1 MDQGKDMR
9 TGEAAARGA
18 GDFGNIIGGIRH
30 CTHCVLPETV
40 PGISFDEQCVC
51 QYCRERESGKPDQGL
66 DRERDKS
73 RRDHWRKEFLAMA
86 RGRTRGRDMGHDVLL
101 AYSGGKDSTYT
112 VHLLSQVFGLRV
124 LALSVDNGFM
134 SPGAMDNMR
143 RVLDRLGVDHMLVR
157 PSPPLMRALFRRSL
171 ERELY
176 PARALLRA
184 SSVCTSCI
192 SVVKALVLKTA
203 MDMRIPFVAYG
214 WSPGQSQRD
223 RCIIQH
229 NRQLMRSTMGK
240 TRDIL
245 VSAAGPGMAA
255 YFPDLESLPAEPP
268 REVHP
273 LAFVEYDEERI
284 KELIGHF
291 GWRQPVDT
299 DPNSTNC
306 LLNALGNREHLRRY
320 GFHPYALEIAG
331 IVRAGN
337 MTREEGLRK
346 LQDTKGEAMAD
357 MVREMLYADAAQ
369 SARTGTDA

>member
-1 MDQGKDMR
+1 MDRGQDMHDSDILAR
-9 TGEAAARGA
+9 PAGEM
-18 GDFGNIIGGIRH
+18 GNIIGGIRH
-30 CTHCVLPETV
+30 CTRCVLPETV

-51 QYCRERESGKPDQGL
+51 QYCREGEPGGAEQGPDKDL
-66 DRERDKS
+66 DKS
-73 RRDHWRKEFLAMA
+73 RRDRWRKEFLAMA
-86 RGRTRGRDMGHDVLL
+86 RGRARGSDMGHDVLL

-112 VHLLSQVFGLRV
+112 AHLLNQVFGLRV
-124 LALSVDNGFM
+124 LALSMDNGFM

-223 RCIIQH
+223 RCIIRH
-229 NRQLMRSTMGK
+229 NPQLLRSTMRK

-245 VSAAGPGMAA
+245 VSAAGPAMAA
-255 YFPDLESLPAEPP
+255 YFPDLENLPAEPP
-268 REVHP
+268 CEVHP

-284 KELIGHF
+284 KDLISHF

-331 IVRAGN
+331 IVRAGG
-337 MTREEGLRK
+337 MTREDGLRK
-346 LQDTKGEAMAD
+346 LQDAKGGAMAE
-357 MVREMLYADAAQ
+357 MVRDMLYADAPQA
-369 SARTGTDA
+369 ARTGTDA